1 MSADEETA
9 GDERGRLT
17 LVATPI
23 GNLGDLSLRAVSVLR
38 DADVVA
44 CEDTRHTRKLLT
56 HAEIAGGGR
65 LMALH
70 EHNEEA
76 ASQQVLSLLAEG
88 RHVAVVSDAGT
99 PGISDPGERLVRAA
113 VAAGFTVETVPGPSA
128 VIAALVVSGLA
139 TDRFCFEGFLPRKG
153 HDRTMRL
160 TAVAAAASTVVLFE
174 SPHRVRAT
182 VADLA
187 DACGPSRPVALCRE
201 LTKLHEEIWR
211 GSLADAGDHLAA
223 TEPRGEYVLV
233 LQGAPPP
240 PPATAGDVVDALTAR
255 LRAGETKKQAVAAVA
270 AELRLPKRDV
280 YNAALALTTDP
291 TPGEL

>member
-1 MSADEETA
+1 
-9 GDERGRLT
+9 
-17 LVATPI
+17 VATPI
-23 GNLGDLSLRAVSVLR
+23 GNLGDLSPRAVSVLR

-56 HAEIAGGGR
+56 HAGIAGGGR

-113 VAAGFTVETVPGPSA
+113 VAAGFTVEMVPGPSA

-153 HDRTMRL
+153 LDRTTRL
-160 TAVAAAASTVVLFE
+160 AAVAAADSTVVLFE

-187 DACGPSRPVALCRE
+187 HVCGPSRPVALCRE

-211 GSLADAGDHLAA
+211 GSLAAAADHLAA

-233 LQGAPPP
+233 LEGAPPP
-240 PPATAGDVVDALTAR
+240 PPATTDDMVDALSAR